1 MAAEDSVKIYI
12 KIFKNG
18 KMPVYASSNSAGCD
32 VYAAEDM
39 VLWPGETKLMPLD
52 FIIAS
57 PPDIEVQIRPRS
69 GLSLKTSLRVPNSPG
84 TVDSDFRD
92 PVCVILQN
100 TYSFTDFQYKAA
112 RNPELLK
119 TLADDYREISLAD
132 FIKMRNITE
141 GNTSS
146 KNHSGNVNLT
156 GGSDR
161 IKQAAASNS
170 AIAGLSVLETI
181 IYIDA
186 NGNPY
191 GTICIKK
198 GERIAQM
205 VFGKFERAEFIIHPD
220 PASVGNN
227 RGGGFGHTDSI

>member
-1 MAAEDSVKIYI
+1 MAAENSVKIYI
-12 KIFKNG
+12 KVLKNG
-18 KMPVYASSNSAGCD
+18 RIPVYASSNSAGCD

-52 FIIAS
+52 FIIAA

-100 TYSFTDFQYKAA
+100 TYSFAEFTYEAA
-112 RNPELLK
+112 HNPELLEA
-119 TLADDYREISLAD
+119 LADGYREISLAD
-132 FIKMRNITE
+132 FIKMRNITG
-141 GNTSS
+141 GNTGSE
-146 KNHSGNVNLT
+146 NHSGNVNHM

-161 IKQAAASNS
+161 IKLTAASDS

-181 IYIDA
+181 MYIDT

-205 VFGKFERAEFIIHPD
+205 VFGKFERVEFIIHPD

-227 RGGGFGHTDSI
+227 RGGGFGHTDK